1 MLLEAINDEKN
12 EALSGDE
19 LMKTLHEIAQKG
31 TEQQKQSPLIGKSV
45 KDQLNAKEQRSN
57 RSMMFSEREALHAR
71 ANSLKRAMH
80 NVAEH
85 SKLID
90 SQQKR
95 FSVVESSY
103 VVTSTSSESSSPWA
117 SATPIVPPINIV
129 SPSVSTTHLTCLSPL
144 PDLRRDSMDDYFFNS
159 LNLPVPMQ
167 FADGSSRRSSGV
179 PYSIKETN
187 ELMDEIFPLCSKES
201 RRKSSDATIAKANAN
216 YINVVDQQK
225 HNESSKCRLDYIASE
240 QRDEQDEFDLMPVEV
255 YERKLLRNQTS
266 AAGVAGS
273 NSTTTTRPETNNML
287 QVPCIDLPILE
298 IERPPS
304 TENVYVS
311 ESITLI
317 DTDPPV
323 SVKFYGIRELFQF
336 CSWPLEKLNFF

>member
-45 KDQLNAKEQRSN
+45 KDQLNANEQRSN

-85 SKLID
+85 SMLID

-95 FSVVESSY
+95 FSVVENSY

-117 SATPIVPPINIV
+117 SATPVVPPINIV
-129 SPSVSTTHLTCLSPL
+129 LPSVSTTHLTCLSPL

-201 RRKSSDATIAKANAN
+201 RRKSSDAATTAKANSN
-216 YINVVDQQK
+216 YINVDQQK
-225 HNESSKCRLDYIASE
+225 LNESSKCRIDYIASE

-266 AAGVAGS
+266 TGGVACS
-273 NSTTTTRPETNNML
+273 NSLTTTRPETNNML
-287 QVPCIDLPILE
+287 QVPCIDIPILE

-323 SVKFYGIRELFQF
+323 NIKFVRI
-336 CSWPLEKLNFF
+336 